1 MEKFQSLQTGFFVAV
16 LKCSGDVFLY
26 RFDSPVLP
34 LEWLRAQVGGHIEIV
49 PVAGVAG
56 CRLVVNECGSIL
68 GFPVNINASA
78 VYSSGIAP
86 VVGDAVLCCDFN
98 VLQDNFLPDIFAAP
112 AYWINGRLA
121 RFGLLDRAKI
131 AD

>member
-1 MEKFQSLQTGFFVAV
+1 MKKRQDTSDGFFVAV

-56 CRLVVNECGSIL
+56 CRLVVNECGFML
-68 GFPVNINASA
+68 GLPVNFNASA
-78 VYSSGIAP
+78 LYSSGIAP

-98 VLQDNFLPDIFAAP
+98 SLQDNFLPDIFAAP

-121 RFGLLDRAKI
+121 RFGLLERAKI